1 MPRLRALALACGA
14 LLLPACLAAQ
24 SATTT
29 PIAPSHMAAA
39 RAFIAVIRLP
49 EVAAAGVNVS
59 IDEQVRA
66 NPALEPFRTTMK
78 QWGIELFNTDE
89 AKNAFAEVYAAT
101 FTESELRQLIAF
113 YQTPLGEKVAASQ
126 ATLAVRGAEI
136 GRNLAQAH
144 QADLMARLQ
153 SQMPKP

>member
-1 MPRLRALALACGA
+1 MSRIRALALACGA

-24 SATTT
+24 SA

-39 RAFIAVIRLP
+39 RAFVDALRLP

-78 QWGIELFNTDE
+78 EWGVQLFTTDE
-89 AKNAFAEVYAAT
+89 AKNAFAEVYAST
-101 FTESELRQLIAF
+101 FTESELRQLVAF
-113 YQTPLGEKVAASQ
+113 YQTPLGQKVSASQ
-126 ATLAVRGAEI
+126 ATLTARGAEI

-144 QADLMARLQ
+144 QADLMARIQ
-153 SQMPKP
+153 SQMDKP